1 MTKDAHW
8 VIAGVSLAAGIAVGA
23 LSQMDRV
30 ERCEAGSETAL
41 ESARAEATTQAAVRA
56 GGLAGHQVA
65 VAAFDLAGTAAHAS
79 VAADKADAETFRKL
93 VAESTARQAEA
104 ATKPNP
110 VGGTA
115 GGGAALAYEEDD
127 DDYEDQQ
134 LELLDELSNSASEAR
149 MAAEAARRDAA
160 ETRQLLEE
168 ARRSR

>member
-8 VIAGVSLAAGIAVGA
+8 IIAGVSLAVGIAAGA
-23 LSQMDRV
+23 FSQVERV
-30 ERCEAGSETAL
+30 ARCEAGSETAL

-65 VAAFDLAGTAAHAS
+65 VAAFELAGTVAHVS
-79 VAADKADAETFRKL
+79 VAADKADAETYRRL
-93 VAESTARQAEA
+93 VAEATAREAET
-104 ATKPNP
+104 ATQPNP

-134 LELLDELSNSASEAR
+134 LELLDEMSNSASEAR
-149 MAAEAARRDAA
+149 MAAEAAKRDAA
-160 ETRQLLEE
+160 EARQLLEE
-168 ARRSR
+168 ARRNR